1 MLSGS
6 THSIHKSVNNLP
18 YAKGLMRKV
27 KIVATIG
34 PATSSESALLEIVEA
49 GVDVIRINGAHGD
62 VNSITNRV
70 ALVRKAAANCD
81 KPVGILV
88 DLPGPKMRVGVMKE
102 EEIPLEEDDTISI
115 VNESV
120 LGTRE
125 SISTTVAD
133 LHKIVEKNDP
143 IILADGQIRSIV
155 ESVDGNVIKLRIL
168 NSGILK
174 SKKGFFL
181 PNAEDKITP
190 FSDVD
195 RKIIEASIQ
204 ANVDFLGLSFVRRGS
219 DVEEIRAMVPKT
231 STTHLIAKIETRSAV
246 DELPSILATSDAIM
260 VARGD
265 LGIQLD
271 ITRVP
276 LLQKEIIRACNQAG
290 LPVITATE
298 MLESMTT
305 SPIPTR
311 AEVGDVANAVLDGT
325 DAVMLSGE
333 TAVGRFP
340 SETVKTMAD
349 VALQA
354 ETWRKRRVPDVCVLG
369 DDSVAWAVA
378 HAVVQAAEDLS
389 VKAILCPTR
398 SGATAQRIAAYRPS
412 STIVGISRD
421 ESILSRLS
429 LIWGVQPVLMREEI
443 IPEKEVDQ
451 IIDLSCKAGYI
462 KKGDLVAVASG
473 SAGRKAGG
481 TDSIRVLTA

>member
-1 MLSGS
+1 
-6 THSIHKSVNNLP
+6 
-18 YAKGLMRKV
+18 MRKV

-34 PATSSESALLEIVEA
+34 PATSNETALSGIIEA

-62 VNSITNRV
+62 VKNLVNRV
-70 ALVRKAAANCD
+70 ALVRKVSETFD
-81 KPVGILV
+81 KPIGILV
-88 DLPGPKMRVGVMKE
+88 DLPGPKMRVGIVKD
-102 EEIPLEEDDTISI
+102 EEISLNEDDIISI
-115 VNESV
+115 VNKSV
-120 LGTRE
+120 LGTKE
-125 SISTTVAD
+125 SISTTVPN
-133 LHKIVEKNDP
+133 LHKIVEKGDP
-143 IILADGQIRSIV
+143 IILADGQIRAVV
-155 ESVDGNVIKLRIL
+155 ESIKGDEILLQIL
-168 NSGILK
+168 NSGTLK

-195 RKIIEASIQ
+195 KRIVQASVEAG
-204 ANVDFLGLSFVRRGS
+204 VDFLGLSFVRRGS
-219 DVEEIRAMVPKT
+219 DVEEIRSMLPK
-231 STTHLIAKIETRSAV
+231 SCSTHLISKIETRSAV
-246 DELPSILATSDAIM
+246 DELPSILATSDAVM

-276 LLQKEIIRACNQAG
+276 LLQKEIIRACNQVG

-333 TAVGRFP
+333 TAVGRYP
-340 SETVKTMAD
+340 SETVRTMAD

-369 DDSVAWAVA
+369 EDPIAWAVA
-378 HAVVQAAEDLS
+378 HAVVLAAQDLD

-398 SGATAQRIAAYRPS
+398 SGATAQRIAAYRPN
-412 STIVGISRD
+412 STIVGISRNED
-421 ESILSRLS
+421 VLAQLS

-443 IPEKEVDQ
+443 VIENEVEQ
-451 IIDLSCKAGYI
+451 IIKLSCKAGFI

-473 SAGRKAGG
+473 STDKKAGG
-481 TDSIRVLTA
+481 TDSIRVQTA

>member
-1 MLSGS
+1 
-6 THSIHKSVNNLP
+6 
-18 YAKGLMRKV
+18 MRKV

-34 PATSSESALLEIVEA
+34 PATSNEEALKGIIEA

-62 VNSITNRV
+62 VQSLANRV
-70 ALVRKAAANCD
+70 ELVRKVSKTLD
-81 KPVGILV
+81 KNTGILV
-88 DLPGPKMRVGVMKE
+88 DLPGPKMRVGVIKD
-102 EEIPLEEDDTISI
+102 EEIALSDDDKLVI
-115 VNESV
+115 VNENIV
-120 LGTRE
+120 GTKDGV
-125 SISTTVAD
+125 STTVAD
-133 LHKIVEKNDP
+133 LYSIVEDGDP
-143 IILADGQIRSIV
+143 IILADGQIRSVV
-155 ESVDGNVIKLRIL
+155 EKIEGTNIILRIV
-168 NSGILK
+168 SGGTLK

-195 RKIIEASIQ
+195 RQIVQASIE

-219 DVEEIRAMVPKT
+219 DVDEIRAMIPKE
-231 STTHLIAKIETRSAV
+231 SKINLIAKIETRSAV
-246 DELPSILATSDAIM
+246 DELPSILASADAVM

-290 LPVITATE
+290 KPVITATE

-305 SPIPTR
+305 QPIPTR

-333 TAVGRFP
+333 TAVGRYP
-340 SETVKTMAD
+340 SETVATMAE

-354 ETWRKRRVPDVCVLG
+354 EAWRKRRVPDVCVLG
-369 DDSVAWAVA
+369 DDPVAWAVA
-378 HAVVQAAEDLS
+378 HAVVQAAQDLN

-398 SGATAQRIAAYRPS
+398 TGATARRIAAYRPTA
-412 STIVGISRD
+412 TIVGISKD
-421 ESILSRLS
+421 DDILAQLS
-429 LIWGVQPVLMREEI
+429 LIWGVQPVALRDEI
-443 IPEKEVDQ
+443 DVENEVDEIVQ
-451 IIDLSCKAGYI
+451 LSCKAGYI

-473 SAGRKAGG
+473 SQTKSAGG
-481 TDSIRVLTA
+481 TDSIRILIA

>member
-1 MLSGS
+1 M
-6 THSIHKSVNNLP
+6 HSIHKRRNYLT
-18 YAKGLMRKV
+18 YAKGFMRKV

-34 PATSSESALLEIVEA
+34 PATSSDNALAGIIEA

-62 VNSITNRV
+62 VDSINNRV
-70 ALVRKAAANCD
+70 SLVRKVSESLD
-81 KPVGILV
+81 KPTGILV
-88 DLPGPKMRVGVMKE
+88 DLPGPKMRVGIIKD
-102 EEIPLEEDDTISI
+102 EEISLGEDDTITI

-120 LGTRE
+120 LGTKE
-125 SISTTVAD
+125 SISTTVPN
-133 LHKIVEKNDP
+133 LHKIVEKGDP
-143 IILADGQIRSIV
+143 IILADGQIRSVV
-155 ESVDGNVIKLRIL
+155 ESINGEVITLRVL
-168 NSGILK
+168 NSGTLK

-195 RKIIEASIQ
+195 RKIVEASI
-204 ANVDFLGLSFVRRGS
+204 ASGVDFLGLSFVRRGS
-219 DVEEIRAMVPKT
+219 DVEEIRAMLPK
-231 STTHLIAKIETRSAV
+231 SCKTHLIAKIETRSAV
-246 DELPSILATSDAIM
+246 DELPSILATSDAVM

-276 LLQKEIIRACNQAG
+276 LLQKEIIRACNQSG

-369 DDSVAWAVA
+369 DDPVAWAVA
-378 HAVVQAAEDLS
+378 HAVVQAAQDLN

-398 SGATAQRIAAYRPS
+398 SGATAQRIAAYRPT
-412 STIVGISRD
+412 STIVGISRN
-421 ESILSRLS
+421 ESVLAQLS
-429 LIWGVQPVLMREEI
+429 LIWGVQPVIMREEI
-443 IPEKEVDQ
+443 VPEKEVDQ
-451 IIDLSCKAGYI
+451 IIDLSCKAGFI
-462 KKGDLVAVASG
+462 NKGDLVAVASG
-473 SAGRKAGG
+473 STGKKAGG
-481 TDSIRVLTA
+481 TDSIRILNA